1 MSVEDGHTCTEDDNM
16 CPHFHISIPPYLTIL
31 CMSTAP
37 RLSILVG
44 STAEASGKSSCYR
57 AMPRS
62 LSAVEVCH
70 QPHKASRHLHLML
83 STMST
88 SPAAFLTVHYRSTVF
103 SPARVKAKSAG
114 RSAQPDPLVASE
126 SPIIFNRGGVLPRIT
141 IRAPDLCPRRLA
153 LKPA

>member
-1 MSVEDGHTCTEDDNM
+1 MWMMVIRVRRTIMCVHTS
-16 CPHFHISIPPYLTIL
+16 ISPYLLTSIRSIS

-57 AMPRS
+57 AIPRS

-114 RSAQPDPLVASE
+114 RGTRPDPLVASE
-126 SPIIFNRGGVLPRIT
+126 SPIIFNRAVLPRIT

-153 LKPA
+153 LTPT